1 MQKKQEDIRSQ
12 LKKIRNLQE
21 DTTERPDINID
32 TNKLNDDQI
41 QTEVDKIIDEFKN
54 QVSQVAQIKS
64 INVYDNNVEMRVVLM
79 EYSLDISY
87 SLTDGVYIT
96 GTMIE
101 LNQESITVM
110 NNIYEYYN
118 QFKSVFSNLIY

>member
-21 DTTERPDINID
+21 NTTERPDINID

-54 QVSQVAQIKS
+54 QVSQVAQIES